1 MNGGRAT
8 PAAFGPS
15 MTRAELCEL
24 AQRSTTT
31 DLPTAGRA
39 LGIGGNLAYELHARG
54 EFPAEVRVLRLG
66 RKLRVPV
73 ADLLAYLGIEPEVSR

>member
-1 MNGGRAT
+1 
-8 PAAFGPS
+8 

-24 AQRSTTT
+24 AQRTTTT

-39 LGIGGNLAYELHARG
+39 LGIGGNLAYELNARG
-54 EFPAEVRVLRLG
+54 EFPVRVLRLG

-73 ADLLAYLGIEPEVSR
+73 ADLLAYLGIPPGGSQ